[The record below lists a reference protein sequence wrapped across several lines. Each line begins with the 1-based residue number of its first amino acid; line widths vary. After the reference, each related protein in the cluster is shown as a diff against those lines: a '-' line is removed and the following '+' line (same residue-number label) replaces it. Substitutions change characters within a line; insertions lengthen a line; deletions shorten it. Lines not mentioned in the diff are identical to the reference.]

1 MGNFSY
7 IFSKF
12 FTYQLLRLPA
22 VFLIIISTLS
32 CFSNA
37 QSKAL
42 SRENSSPKIAY
53 KVSKLPHPVRAM
65 RASIIR
71 AAKTGNMEAL
81 RAVLQKNE
89 IQPIVDFDTKLSPIE
104 FWMDISKDGK
114 GRDVMAAM
122 VEIFMK
128 PYAVLN
134 EGTPKEKFIWPYLAE
149 LDIRKLTARQEIDLL
164 RLVSVKDYE
173 AMKKAGKYI
182 GYRATIGK
190 DGTWHIFVRE
200 K

>member
-1 MGNFSY
+1 MGNFASV
-7 IFSKF
+7 FSKF
-12 FTYQLLRLPA
+12 FTYQPLRLPA
-22 VFLIIISTLS
+22 VFLFVISTLS
-32 CFSNA
+32 CFSTT

-42 SRENSSPKIAY
+42 SKENSSPKIAY
-53 KVSKLPHPVRAM
+53 ELSKLPHAVRVM

-71 AAKTGNMEAL
+71 AAKSGKMDAL

-89 IQPIVDFDTKLSPIE
+89 IQPIVDFDSKLSPTE
-104 FWMDISKDGK
+104 FWMDISQDGN
-114 GRDVMAAM
+114 GRDVLAAM

-134 EGTPKEKFIWPYLAE
+134 QGTPKEKYVWPYLAE
-149 LDIRKLTARQEIDLL
+149 LDIRKLNARQEVDLL
-164 RLVSVKDYE
+164 RLVSVRQYK
-173 AMKKAGKYI
+173 AMKKAGKYL
-182 GYRATIGK
+182 GYRASIGK